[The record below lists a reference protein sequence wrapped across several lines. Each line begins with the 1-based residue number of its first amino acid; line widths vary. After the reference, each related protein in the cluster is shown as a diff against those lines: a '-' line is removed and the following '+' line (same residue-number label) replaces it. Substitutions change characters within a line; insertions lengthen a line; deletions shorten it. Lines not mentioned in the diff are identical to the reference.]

1 MSFAWPLVLL
11 GLAIVPLGLLGYWL
25 AQRRRPKYAV
35 RFTNLDL
42 LASVVDKTPDWRRHV
57 PPVLYLIALGA
68 LIFAIARPQA
78 VQQVQKE
85 EATVILV
92 MDVSGSMRATDV
104 KPTRLEAAKDSA
116 RSLVD
121 NLPPKFLI
129 SLISFSNNVKTLVP
143 PTKDRALV
151 KQAIDGLQADRG
163 TAMGDAIVQA
173 VDLARPQQLPDSAAP
188 SAPGSRRTPAATPTP
203 AKSAPAAGVPHAV
216 IVLLSDGANST
227 GFADP
232 IEAATDAKAR
242 GVPIFTVAL
251 GTQAGVVEITDQAG
265 RVRRIQVPPDEE
277 TLKEIAAITE
287 AKFFA
292 APSADDLKA
301 VYNDLG
307 SKIGFD
313 NKDEEVAYW
322 FAAAAAV
329 LVLSAGGL
337 SLLWFNRFP

>member
-1 MSFAWPLVLL
+1 MTFAWPLVL
-11 GLAIVPLGLLGYWL
+11 IGLLILPAGALAYWL

-35 RFTNLDL
+35 KFTNLDL
-42 LASVVDKTPDWRRHV
+42 LASVVDRGPNWRRHL
-57 PPVLYLIALGA
+57 PPALYMLAVGA
-68 LIFAIARPQA
+68 LIFAIARPEA
-78 VQQVQKE
+78 AQQVPRE

-104 KPTRLEAAKDSA
+104 KPTRLDAARDSA
-116 RSLVD
+116 RALVD
-121 NLPPKFLI
+121 SLPPKFQV

-143 PTKDRALV
+143 PTTDRELV
-151 KQAIDGLQADRG
+151 KRAIAGLRADGG

-173 VDLARPQQLPDSAAP
+173 VDLARPQLLPDSAG
-188 SAPGSRRTPAATPTP
+188 PGAGRTPAATP
-203 AKSAPAAGVPHAV
+203 APAGGTAAAGPPPAV

-232 IEAATDAKAR
+232 IEAATEAQAR
-242 GVPIFTVAL
+242 EVSIFTVAL

-265 RVRRIQVPPDEE
+265 RTRRIQVPPDEE

-292 APSADDLKA
+292 APSAEELTA

-313 NKDEEVAYW
+313 SKDEEIAYW
-322 FAAAAAV
+322 FAAAAAL
-329 LVLSAGGL
+329 LVLAAGGL